1 VGDHSN
7 RIQWT
12 QYKGKRMGISDS
24 PTALVGNTGFS
35 KAVALANQFFR
46 PDIYGE
52 KPENVQPLRGWQPH
66 CGGGEWQ
73 SGGLRQSTALP

>member
-24 PTALVGNTGFS
+24 STALVGNTGFS

-52 KPENVQPLRGWQPH
+52 KPFTPTA

-73 SGGLRQSTALP
+73 SGGFGGGSPQGLFP